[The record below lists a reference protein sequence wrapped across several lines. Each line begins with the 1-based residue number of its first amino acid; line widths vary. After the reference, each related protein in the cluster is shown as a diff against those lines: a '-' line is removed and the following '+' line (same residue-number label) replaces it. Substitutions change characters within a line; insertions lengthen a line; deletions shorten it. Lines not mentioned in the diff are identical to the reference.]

1 MPIATLNV
9 VASTTIRTSTDA
21 GSSRHLPNLEPWAI
35 RTSTDDD
42 QAPITTHRASSDHL
56 FRITRTTG
64 RDRPRILQRA
74 NHVHNF
80 LLHLFHVR

>member
-1 MPIATLNV
+1 MPIATFNV
-9 VASTTIRTSTDA
+9 VASTTLRTSTDA
-21 GSSRHLPNLEPWAI
+21 GSRRHLPDLEAWAI
-35 RTSTDDD
+35 RTSADND

-64 RDRPRILQRA
+64 RNRPRILQRA
-74 NHVHNF
+74 NHVHDF